1 MVGSCQCYV
10 WSYQGAVTYRNLCI
24 VEKHASCIYKHTVT
38 DGYSPMLIKKGGVT
52 ALSPFMTTPDFMS
65 NLLRDFL
72 LRFCVLNSVL
82 AAGTFS
88 VFLSVLKK

>member
-1 MVGSCQCYV
+1 MAGSRQCYM
-10 WSYQGAVTYRNLCI
+10 WSYQGVVTYRNLCI
-24 VEKHASCIYKHTVT
+24 VEKHASCVNKHTVT
-38 DGYSPMLIKKGGVT
+38 DGYSPMLIKKCGVT

-65 NLLRDFL
+65 NLLRNFR

-88 VFLSVLKK
+88 VFLSVLKR